1 MGCMNNIINIQII
14 KEFLILNNLKPREFC
29 KKCKIS
35 KIAFK
40 NLMKNPG
47 ELKISELI
55 RISEFIERSLYELL
69 FCRNLISKIPT
80 FYKL

>member
-1 MGCMNNIINIQII
+1 MGYMNNIINVQII

-35 KIAFK
+35 KKAFK
-40 NLMKNPG
+40 NLMKNH
-47 ELKISELI
+47 EKLKISELI
-55 RISEFIERSLYELL
+55 RISEFVERSLCELL
-69 FCRNLISKIPT
+69 FCRNLIAKIPT